1 MGFNRHLTFC
11 WHQVGW
17 NNAAKYTW
25 MELTGRPIGFKAA
38 TFYLR
43 AVDNIARDVEGL
55 DSDEPTH
62 QAPPVQEEAGE
73 SSGAQPESP
82 LAEDW

>member
-1 MGFNRHLTFC
+1 
-11 WHQVGW
+11 
-17 NNAAKYTW
+17 

-43 AVDNIARDVEGL
+43 VVDNIARDVEGL
-55 DSDEPTH
+55 SDPEEP
-62 QAPPVQEEAGE
+62 QSKPAPVQKDSKGIPDA
-73 SSGAQPESP
+73 SPESP